1 MPTERDAV
9 TELEHLLDWLGS
21 TPEQSGIRYEL
32 LRKKLITFFRYE
44 RCRFP
49 EELTDRTLDTV
60 SRQLADG
67 LVIRAADPHVYCF
80 GVARKLASTA
90 RRSAES
96 QRTVSLADLPPAAK
110 QAHETLAAQADRATE
125 QAELEVQLNC
135 LRRCLPRLPLA
146 EREFLQAY
154 YHDDEKQQSENRQRL
169 AQRLGLTPVAL
180 RSRAHR
186 LRAELRPCVKGCLE
200 RG

>member
-1 MPTERDAV
+1 MPTERDAA
-9 TELEHLLDWLGS
+9 TELEYLLDWLGP
-21 TPEQSGIRYEL
+21 TPEQAGARYES
-32 LRKKLITFFRYE
+32 LRRKLTTFFHYE

-49 EELTDRTLDTV
+49 EELTDRTLDIV
-60 SRQLADG
+60 SRQLAEG

-96 QRTVSLADLPPAAK
+96 QRTISLEDLSPTANQSLEAA
-110 QAHETLAAQADRATE
+110 TAQAQLATE
-125 QAELEVQLNC
+125 QAEVALQLNC

-169 AQRLGLTPVAL
+169 AQRLALTAVAL

-186 LRAELRPCVKGCLE
+186 LRAELKPCVKGCLE